1 MSDLTPF
8 RGPSHAGPPAAPP
21 PAPLTRRQKAAVV
34 VHLLIAGGAD
44 PGLREL
50 SPAQQREIVRE
61 MARLRFVDRVVLAEV
76 IAEFAAELDSVG
88 LHFPRDTA
96 HVLALL
102 DGRLSFDVMDCLA
115 AEAGDMDL
123 GGDAPWA
130 EIAGLDAPAIL
141 ALVEGETDEVT
152 AILLS
157 KLPPARAAELLG
169 HLDEAR
175 ATAVAAAFAR
185 TEDAAPGSVARIGRA
200 LARLSGERRA
210 PAFASE
216 PVRRVGDILNAATS
230 GLRRGILDRLDRT
243 DASFAARV
251 RAEVFSFENIPAR
264 LAPRDVPKVLKGVPP
279 ARLAAALKGVP
290 PSMEPVRDFLLGA
303 ISSRMAD
310 QVRDQIEE
318 IPDVTPDDAEAAMAE
333 IVAAIRALEE
343 EGALTLLAPE
353 G

>member
-1 MSDLTPF
+1 MSDLTSF
-8 RGPSHAGPPAAPP
+8 RGPALAGPPSPGA
-21 PAPLTRRQKAAVV
+21 APLTRRQKAAVV
-34 VHLLIAGGAD
+34 IHLLIAGGAD

-50 SPAQQREIVRE
+50 SAAQQRDIVRE
-61 MARLRFVDRVVLAEV
+61 MARLRFVDHRILAEV

-96 HVLALL
+96 KVLALL
-102 DGRLSFDVMDCLA
+102 DGRLSLDVIEHLS
-115 AEAGDMDL
+115 AEVGDATL

-130 EIAGLDAPAIL
+130 EIAGLEASAIL
-141 ALVEGETDEVT
+141 ALVAGETEEVT
-152 AILLS
+152 AIMLS
-157 KLPPARAAELLG
+157 KLPPARAAELLAQMP
-169 HLDEAR
+169 EAR
-175 ATAVAAAFAR
+175 ADAVASAFAR
-185 TEDAAPGSVARIGRA
+185 TEDATPAAVARIGRA

-243 DASFAARV
+243 DADFAARV

-264 LAPRDVPKVLKGVPP
+264 LAPRDVPKVLKGVDS
-279 ARLAAALKGVP
+279 ARLATALKGVP
-290 PSMEPVRDFLLGA
+290 PSMEPVRDFLLG
-303 ISSRMAD
+303 SLSNRMAD

-318 IPDVTPDDAEAAMAE
+318 IQDVTESDAEAAMAE
-333 IVAAIRALEE
+333 IVAVIREMEE
-343 EGALTLLAPE
+343 KGKLTLLAPE